1 MKMAGR
7 FSMRREVEK
16 SKKKELINISL
27 ANRDMFCRRF
37 MRADRNQSDR
47 RMAEGILRNFD
58 VLIEVI
64 KNEVIEE
71 EITPAESN

>member
-1 MKMAGR
+1 MVGR
-7 FSMRREVEK
+7 SLMRKRVEK
-16 SKKKELINISL
+16 TKKQELINISL
-27 ANRDMFCRRF
+27 TNRDMFCRRF

-47 RMAEGILRNFD
+47 RMAEGMLRNFD

-71 EITPAESN
+71 EITPAEDN